1 MGEKGRVWF
10 MAWSSRRFNW
20 FDLCGG
26 GAERC
31 QKNTFCTRFEIKT
44 GEFGR
49 KPETEILHN
58 CKLWGMIDKCKMHF
72 QGLCKGT
79 PELKLK
85 YVTKIHFRKM
95 LEIRSSASI
104 RTRGMSQHLTWKR
117 RKSRH
122 PPSRHAQKISFLPT
136 LKAMQL
142 FKSLM
147 SLSDEYKEM
156 HPYVSIDRLVQV
168 PENFTLYNIF
178 A

>member
-79 PELKLK
+79 PDLKLRYWKK
-85 YVTKIHFRKM
+85 YIWGNVWDMMFNI
-95 LEIRSSASI
+95 
-104 RTRGMSQHLTWKR
+104 LT
-117 RKSRH
+117 
-122 PPSRHAQKISFLPT
+122 
-136 LKAMQL
+136 
-142 FKSLM
+142 
-147 SLSDEYKEM
+147 
-156 HPYVSIDRLVQV
+156 
-168 PENFTLYNIF
+168 TLYCKSAHWWVKGENMEIPLTVQNQVAPEKKLLILVLTKFLNTWLLILIF
-178 A
+178 PWHSRTMFFVQISN

>member
-58 CKLWGMIDKCKMHF
+58 CKFWGMIDKCKMHF
-72 QGLCKGT
+72 QGLCKGS

-85 YVTKIHFRKM
+85 YVTKTHFRKC
-95 LEIRSSASI
+95 LRRDVQYTHHSRLRKCTLVSQRGKYGDPPHSSEPGGAWKEASNFN
-104 RTRGMSQHLTWKR
+104 SD
-117 RKSRH
+117 
-122 PPSRHAQKISFLPT
+122 KIFERMT
-136 LKAMQL
+136 
-142 FKSLM
+142 F
-147 SLSDEYKEM
+147 D
-156 HPYVSIDRLVQV
+156 I
-168 PENFTLYNIF
+168 NFSM